1 MVNKGLCISGS
12 VVGTVVHTVLY
23 KAFSVVGNLVY
34 TVLYISFSVAGMM
47 VLTVWY
53 KASLSWERRLILPC
67 FKLCMSWDGGP
78 SPSRKL
84 VANTVLF
91 CSFLSYENGCSYF
104 LYKVISFKRR
114 VVHTFLF
121 IAISAVGTVVSTVQ

>member
-12 VVGTVVHTVLY
+12 VVGLVVHTVLY
-23 KAFSVVGNLVY
+23 KAISVVGNLVH
-34 TVLYISFSVAGMM
+34 TVLYTYFSVAGMM
-47 VLTVWY
+47 VHTVWY

-67 FKLCMSWDGGP
+67 IKLCMSCDGGP

-91 CSFLSYENGCSYF
+91 CSFLSYKNGCSFF
-104 LYKVISFKRR
+104 LYKVIFFK
-114 VVHTFLF
+114 
-121 IAISAVGTVVSTVQ
+121 